1 MSITSREIYNKMNK
15 SQIFNSNNP
24 KIESINNKPIKV
36 ELKNENISI
45 LQQKNNKYQPF
56 INRKKKEEIKVIKRN
71 HNESDIFFTK
81 TLSSSMKQKLKE
93 DAFPKKEEYDS
104 NYKPENYVKYNYSS
118 FDQKMHDLYNE
129 KGDKFLSN
137 KKKEKGKPKK
147 VLVSSKGYN
156 EYLEKYMNDNY
167 SNYMLYK
174 QTYNRNHK
182 TMEEVLYNKENKY
195 KPNST
200 SLENYNR
207 EFESNIFN
215 VKNTNYSKFMN
226 SHKVN
231 KNFNKSVELRKSRNI
246 NVKGTLKWPAK
257 INWTQNSEIFF
268 KSGTKNESQ
277 NKSMTAFDR
286 NQVDS
291 VRGLIEGNDEKRI
304 HNIKDNTINRKKNDL
319 LKIEY
324 KRPNFDKKDFTISRA
339 QKLTNNY
346 SVLEDE
352 REYQNNIK
360 INNMGNKYEI
370 KEYNILK
377 PGNIDILDF
386 EKLLKNKGIHLIEIK
401 EKKDILKNDNNAK
414 NNRILQIKIRENIFE
429 KKNTDKLKNIEKEL
443 KKNNKQIQIKQA
455 QKKKNHRLI
464 SADFIYKKK

>member
-1 MSITSREIYNKMNK
+1 
-15 SQIFNSNNP
+15 
-24 KIESINNKPIKV
+24 
-36 ELKNENISI
+36 
-45 LQQKNNKYQPF
+45 
-56 INRKKKEEIKVIKRN
+56 
-71 HNESDIFFTK
+71 
-81 TLSSSMKQKLKE
+81 
-93 DAFPKKEEYDS
+93 
-104 NYKPENYVKYNYSS
+104 
-118 FDQKMHDLYNE
+118 
-129 KGDKFLSN
+129 
-137 KKKEKGKPKK
+137 
-147 VLVSSKGYN
+147 
-156 EYLEKYMNDNY
+156 MNDNY

-182 TMEEVLYNKENKY
+182 PMEEVLYNKENKY

-215 VKNTNYSKFMN
+215 VKNTNYSKFMS

-304 HNIKDNTINRKKNDL
+304 HNNKDNTINRKKNDL